1 MEITTDIITTERAQ
15 EILQGS
21 GMHWILFS
29 GDRFDHNL
37 FEEWAGIRL
46 DDNKLAE
53 VELQVRLLEPHEA
66 LHIEW
71 ERTE

>member
-1 MEITTDIITTERAQ
+1 MEITIDIITTERAQ
-15 EILQGS
+15 EILQGG

-29 GDRFDHNL
+29 GDRFDASL
-37 FEEWAGIRL
+37 FEEWTDIRL